1 MRLVARSVV
10 AIALDTA
17 AAAVAAAAVLA
28 TATGCTYLQLF
39 ANRQWIMDGSGIVDT
54 GQQPGASD
62 RFHCSGPTRRMLD
75 RKREAKV

>member
-39 ANRQWIMDGSGIVDT
+39 ANR
-54 GQQPGASD
+54 
-62 RFHCSGPTRRMLD
+62 
-75 RKREAKV
+75 

>member
-17 AAAVAAAAVLA
+17 AVAAVLA

-39 ANRQWIMDGSGIVDT
+39 ANRYWIMDGSGIVDT